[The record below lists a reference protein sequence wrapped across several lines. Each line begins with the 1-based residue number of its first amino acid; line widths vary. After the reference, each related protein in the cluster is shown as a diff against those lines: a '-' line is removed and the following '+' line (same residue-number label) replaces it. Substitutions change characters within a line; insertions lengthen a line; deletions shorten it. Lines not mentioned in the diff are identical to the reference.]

1 MRARVVRVEVPQ
13 ATYRFAGFVWTADE
27 QGNQWRLP
35 MPGTVGQWLEEGSFY
50 EVTLEDA
57 ESITF
62 ENYTFSGAVPI
73 WPLFRKEYVHE
84 RTAPISGT
92 PLYRYRILAREAQ
105 FERDY
110 EAIVELEQYHYASDE
125 EILAVWHCEHCDLY
139 HDANVR
145 PRCPKCRRWMRFHD
159 LKSATRASRFLVLE
173 LVERAPYEPQYV
185 AYVRVDPPLPLMH
198 RRLPDGTVERNIR
211 TRVFPEEW
219 FAHPFHPESL
229 ASERRLSW
237 WEAQGH
243 ALRETRSP
251 VSRLARVVVHPDYRV
266 DGLGQRAL
274 QAMFD
279 WLRERWVPE
288 MRVAKE
294 AVETVAMM
302 ARYNPFMEKVGFR
315 YMWDTASGR
324 PVLYYALSERARRY
338 IDAFLKN
345 DPVAR
350 EHGGRLYRPRFAIEA
365 PLSGPIVLR
374 NVAKMYRNTLNLES
388 LSKPVQELL
397 EAFGVRQ
404 RTIQKYVLRHVNAVF
419 PPGSVNVV
427 LGASGSGKTTL
438 LRVLYAALTGSDNPL
453 YRADGGIIEVPD
465 NARVAILLPGE
476 IEPDFGDEPI
486 AEVLYRITGSEHL
499 AVELLNYAGISDAVL
514 YRAPFRELSTGQKER
529 AKLAYLLAQR
539 PNVLLI
545 DEFVA
550 HLDRN
555 TALRV
560 AQRLAKLAR
569 EHNITLIVVLHRE
582 EVIPALEPDAIYMV
596 GYGTFF
602 RADEWPE
609 RGFRVREPY
618 ATYIVEGK
626 KRWELRKHPTRV
638 RGRVG
643 VISNDRLVGTVEI
656 RDVHG
661 PYSVEELAAHYDRHL
676 AEPRF
681 LRQYAGEDKVYVWEL
696 EHPRPLHPPRRIR
709 GKRGQQLWIR
719 LEDQG
724 TATRAGE
731 MAQRVSRETSEATT
745 EGEADAQ

>member
-1 MRARVVRVEVPQ
+1 MRVQVVRLDIPQ
-13 ATYRFAGFVWTADE
+13 ATYRFAGFVWIADE
-27 QGNQWRLP
+27 QGNTRRLP
-35 MPGTVGQWLEEGSFY
+35 MPGTIGQWLEEGAFY
-50 EVTLEDA
+50 DVTLEDA

-62 ENYTFSGAVPI
+62 ENYTFSGAVQV

-84 RTAPISGT
+84 RRAPLSGT

-125 EILAVWHCEHCDLY
+125 EVLATWHCEHCDLY
-139 HDANVR
+139 RDANVR
-145 PRCPKCRRWMRFHD
+145 PRCPKCRRRMRFHD

-173 LVERAPYEPQYV
+173 LVEKAPYEPQYV

-198 RRLPDGTVERNIR
+198 RRLPDGTIERDIR

-219 FAHPFHPESL
+219 FAHPFHPERI
-229 ASERRLSW
+229 ASQEGLSW
-237 WEAQGH
+237 WDAQGR
-243 ALRETRSP
+243 ALREVRSP

-288 MRVAKE
+288 MRVPKE

-315 YMWDTASGR
+315 YLWDTASGR
-324 PVLYYALSERARRY
+324 PVLYYPLSERAREYVERFLQE
-338 IDAFLKN
+338 DA
-345 DPVAR
+345 VAR
-350 EHGGRLYRPRFAIEA
+350 EHGGRLYRRRFAIEA
-365 PLSGPIVLR
+365 PLSGPIVMR
-374 NVAKMYRNTLNLES
+374 NVAKMYRNTLNLAS
-388 LSKPVQELL
+388 LSEPVQELL

-404 RTIQKYVLRHVNAVF
+404 RTIQKYVLRQVNAVF
-419 PPGSVNVV
+419 PPGSINVV

-438 LRVLYAALTGSDNPL
+438 LRVLYGAITGTQDPL
-453 YRADGGIIEVPD
+453 YRADSGEIEVPD
-465 NARVAILLPGE
+465 NARVAMLLPGE
-476 IEPDFGDEPI
+476 MEPEFGDEPI
-486 AEVLYRITGSEHL
+486 VEVLYRITGSEHL

-514 YRAPFRELSTGQKER
+514 YRAPYRELSTGQKER
-529 AKLAYLLAQR
+529 AKLAHLLAQR

-545 DEFVA
+545 DEFAA

-569 EHNITLIVVLHRE
+569 EQGITLVVVLHRE
-582 EVIPALEPDAIYMV
+582 EVIPALEPDAVYMV

-602 RADEWPE
+602 RADERPE

-618 ATYIVEGK
+618 ATYIVQGK

-681 LRQYAGEDKVYVWEL
+681 LRQYAGEGKVYVWEL
-696 EHPRPLHPPRRIR
+696 EHPRPLHPPERIR
-709 GKRGQQLWIR
+709 SKQGQQLWVR
-719 LEDQG
+719 LKRPDADTKPLQD
-724 TATRAGE
+724 AGH
-731 MAQRVSRETSEATT
+731 VSRETPKAPE
-745 EGEADAQ
+745 EGGKAQ